1 MTAVSRRSPARLAR
15 AGLGAILASVACA
28 SAHAAD
34 ALVLSTASAA
44 SSATAA
50 TASPAASH
58 GAAPAISTGGS
69 LAQAGLGLFG
79 VIALILAIAWIARR
93 TGLVRHTTGGGAMK
107 VVGSLMLGARQRLVM
122 VEVGDT
128 WIVLGVSA
136 GEIRPLHTMPAPADR
151 ATQPYQSTYGAPA
164 TGTQPPQGMSGSFTE
179 RLLRSMQENLKK
191 S

>member
-1 MTAVSRRSPARLAR
+1 MTAASRRPSARRVR
-15 AGLGAILASVACA
+15 AVFGRTVGAILATA
-28 SAHAAD
+28 SAMVSAGAHAAD

-44 SSATAA
+44 SSVA
-50 TASPAASH
+50 ASPATGGST
-58 GAAPAISTGGS
+58 AAGSAISAGGS

-93 TGLVRHTTGGGAMK
+93 TGLVRHVSGGAMK
-107 VVGSLMLGARQRLVM
+107 VVASLSLGARQRLLM

-136 GEIRPLHTMPAPADR
+136 GEIRPLHTMPADR
-151 ATQPYQSTYGAPA
+151 SLAGQPSPYPGAQPSQ
-164 TGTQPPQGMSGSFTE
+164 TPGTFAE

>member
-1 MTAVSRRSPARLAR
+1 MTAVTGRPFVRRPFIRR
-15 AGLGAILASVACA
+15 VCAGALSMASVA
-28 SAHAAD
+28 AHAAD

-44 SSATAA
+44 SSVA
-50 TASPAASH
+50 ASPASH

-93 TGLVRHTTGGGAMK
+93 TGLVRHTNGGGAMK

-151 ATQPYQSTYGAPA
+151 AAHVYGSTSG
-164 TGTQPPQGMSGSFTE
+164 TGTQPPHGMSGSFAE